1 MALDIL
7 ALLGSAAAWSLAKPI
22 LEDLAKDIAKDG
34 SKSLLAKIF
43 KKSLSKFS
51 REPLSKATLLALK
64 DFIELFEEELLNTDV
79 SEELLKVRY
88 QPFLEAFLKQ
98 EAFLGLLE
106 PLFTEPQFPLD
117 TAVLVRTW
125 NEMPNA
131 PTFPEEFSWE
141 RIAKAFKRKVGK
153 IRDNNPDIKQAFERT
168 LTEQSSAALLELQGL
183 PAEFDQEAYREAL
196 LEKFQ
201 TVGSDCLDST
211 GVYYNEVRLWN
222 VFVPQSS
229 RECHDFKPQLLEIP
243 KEHQKRLL
251 ESGEANSA
259 QLGELEHLKE
269 DQRRR
274 YFEQPLRPVLEV
286 CADKDLAHLVI
297 LGDPGSGKS
306 SLLRYLALQWANL
319 PTLNERLQQPLPL
332 LIELRAYNLWACA
345 SGKSFLRYLH
355 EASNWHRL
363 NQQTLNYLM
372 QQPDRI
378 MLLLDGLDEVFD
390 PVQREQVINDI
401 HRFSNDYKQVR
412 IIVTSRVVGYQ
423 PKALRD
429 AEFRDF
435 MLQDLDA
442 DQIQTFLKQWHAH
455 TFEAS
460 KIEESEL
467 KRERLAKAINS
478 SKSIALLAGN
488 PLLLTMMAILN
499 RHQELPRHRATLYQK
514 ASEVLL
520 HQWDTERAL
529 EAYPE
534 LRNEFDLAAK
544 VALLRRIAAYMQ
556 AAPQGLAG
564 NIIHGA
570 ALTEIIESYLR
581 EELHFEQARGAANAM
596 VKQLRER
603 NFILCFIGADS
614 YAFVH
619 RTFLEY
625 FCAADIVYKFNHQ
638 RALEI
643 EDLIE
648 IFDEHYADDAWRE
661 VLGLIC
667 GQVDEHFVGQII
679 ENLTNKADSEIE
691 SDYPEIQLAILCVG
705 ETNKSERVSY
715 SASYLLREIENIFFT
730 NGSYNPVGILRAVSD
745 VEKNWPISSL
755 PLNLPN
761 FTKNHTICLL
771 WIVILGSL
779 GISKENLISYLQS
792 NLHFI
797 RTGCLLALTR
807 FVEPNCIDNLY
818 NIFLYHAS
826 NDPDEFVRLT
836 ALEQISKKYQN
847 QEIRDLLQH
856 ALTDLNTPTRQMAL
870 KQLAEY
876 WPDQETYDNL
886 VQALKDDNQAI
897 RHTALDI
904 LYKYWPKSITQKLIN
919 LESYH
924 NTFAAFIKANEHSKF
939 GALIFQND
947 MEYKSTYHNP
957 KLAINK
963 KNISVA
969 AAKANIPEADIP
981 AMVKSLSQH
990 IGWDITKGSAH
1001 RL

>member
-201 TVGSDCLDST
+201 TVGFDCLDST

-570 ALTEIIESYLR
+570 VLTEIIESYLR
-581 EELHFEQARGAANAM
+581 EELHFDQARGAANAV

-603 NFILCFIGADS
+603 NFILCFLGSDS

-638 RALEI
+638 RVLDI
-643 EDLIE
+643 SDLIE

-661 VLGLIC
+661 VLRLIC
-667 GQVDEHFVGQII
+667 GQIDEAFVVQTVEHLINKVNVDPLHNKSHFPELISAIQCIGETKNSIKLAKVGSNLLERVKQVFLMHNKCLPFGFATLILNSFLETAQNWPKLILTSEIPAFAEDNICSFYWPQILQALGIDQQII
-679 ENLTNKADSEIE
+679 MQFLE
-691 SDYPEIQLAILCVG
+691 SD
-705 ETNKSERVSY
+705 
-715 SASYLLREIENIFFT
+715 LR
-730 NGSYNPVGILRAVSD
+730 YVRA
-745 VEKNWPISSL
+745 
-755 PLNLPN
+755 
-761 FTKNHTICLL
+761 
-771 WIVILGSL
+771 GSL
-779 GISKENLISYLQS
+779 IALNRFPLPGKSTHQ
-792 NLHFI
+792 
-797 RTGCLLALTR
+797 LLEHSAQHDVDR
-807 FVEPNCIDNLY
+807 E
-818 NIFLYHAS
+818 
-826 NDPDEFVRLT
+826 VRST
-836 ALEQISKKYQN
+836 AL
-847 QEIRDLLQH
+847 
-856 ALTDLNTPTRQMAL
+856 A
-870 KQLAEY
+870 QLAEY
-876 WPDQETYDNL
+876 WTDDTARELLQYAVQHDMDEEVRRIALEQLAKHWPDEGTCDLLQYVAQHDADGE
-886 VQALKDDNQAI
+886 V
-897 RHTALDI
+897 RSTALEQLAKHWADDATLDLLQYAAQHDEDQWVRRI
-904 LYKYWPKSITQKLIN
+904 A
-919 LESYH
+919 LEEL
-924 NTFAAFIKANEHSKF
+924 AEHYTDDT
-939 GALIFQND
+939 AC
-947 MEYKSTYHNP
+947 
-957 KLAINK
+957 
-963 KNISVA
+963 
-969 AAKANIPEADIP
+969 
-981 AMVKSLSQH
+981 
-990 IGWDITKGSAH
+990 
-1001 RL
+1001 